1 MTPQTIALHRFG
13 MGATPEDRPPD
24 DPHAW
29 VTAQFARF
37 DARPAPIAATRTA
50 LQAAADLVAFQKQRR
65 EVRAAAPAV
74 AAAAATGA
82 AMVPPTKPGD
92 DPELKAQRRALRQDH
107 YAATADARLAAA
119 LASDTPFVERMVFFW
134 SNHFAV
140 SADKQAV
147 TPLAG
152 AFEFEAIRPHVLG
165 RFGDML
171 SAVARH
177 PAMLLYLDQAVS
189 VGPESLRAQRAAM
202 QGRRRG
208 LNENLAREILELHT
222 LGVGSGYTQGDV
234 TEFARALT
242 GWTVAG
248 LGGGGNADLPPGT
261 FLFVPGLHEPG
272 PRTLLG
278 RRYAED
284 GLAQGQAILN
294 DLAVHRATARHVATK
309 LVRHLAGDQP
319 PAAMVDRV
327 AAAFLSSGGDLPT
340 VYCALVASPEAWVP
354 GPVKFLT
361 PWEWTVAAGR
371 ATGQRRVPP
380 GSTLGLLDQLGQ
392 PMWRPGQPN
401 GFDDLA
407 ATWAGPDAVMRRVE
421 AAQRIAARTP
431 PVDARALAAQ
441 LYPGALSAAT
451 AQAIARADSPAQAL
465 ALLLVAP
472 ETLRR

>member
-1 MTPQTIALHRFG
+1 M
-13 MGATPEDRPPD
+13 
-24 DPHAW
+24 
-29 VTAQFARF
+29 
-37 DARPAPIAATRTA
+37 
-50 LQAAADLVAFQKQRR
+50 
-65 EVRAAAPAV
+65 RA
-74 AAAAATGA
+74 
-82 AMVPPTKPGD
+82 
-92 DPELKAQRRALRQDH
+92 
-107 YAATADARLAAA
+107 
-119 LASDTPFVERMVFFW
+119 
-134 SNHFAV
+134 
-140 SADKQAV
+140 
-147 TPLAG
+147 
-152 AFEFEAIRPHVLG
+152 
-165 RFGDML
+165 
-171 SAVARH
+171 
-177 PAMLLYLDQAVS
+177 
-189 VGPESLRAQRAAM
+189 
-202 QGRRRG
+202 
-208 LNENLAREILELHT
+208 
-222 LGVGSGYTQGDV
+222 
-234 TEFARALT
+234 
-242 GWTVAG
+242 
-248 LGGGGNADLPPGT
+248 PGT
-261 FLFVPGLHEPG
+261 FLFVPGLYEPG
-272 PRTLLG
+272 ARTLLG

-340 VYCALVASPEAWVP
+340 VYRALVASPEAWVP

>member
-13 MGATPEDRPPD
+13 LGATPEDRAPD
-24 DPHAW
+24 DPRGW

-37 DARPAPIAATRTA
+37 DPRPAPIAATRTA
-50 LQAAADLVAFQKQRR
+50 LQAAADLVAFQQQRR
-65 EVRAAAPAV
+65 EVRAAAPA
-74 AAAAATGA
+74 ATSAGA
-82 AMVPPTKPGD
+82 TPMAPPPKPGD

-134 SNHFAV
+134 ANHFAV
-140 SADKQAV
+140 SADKQTV

-177 PAMLLYLDQAVS
+177 PAMLLYLDQAIS
-189 VGPESLRAQRAAM
+189 VGPDSLRAQRAAM

-272 PRTLLG
+272 ARTLLG
-278 RRYAED
+278 RRYADD

-294 DLAVHRATARHVATK
+294 DLAAHRATARHVATK
-309 LVRHLAGDQP
+309 LTRHLAGDQP

-340 VYCALVASPEAWVP
+340 VYRALVASPEAWAP

-431 PVDARALAAQ
+431 PVDARRLADQ
-441 LYPGALSAAT
+441 LHPGALSAAT